1 MFIHRHL
8 FIGIYASHYT
18 LMITQRL
25 HTTFVCWS
33 FVGTQNDVT
42 VTACEKRRGGIPHRT
57 SCQHLLYLFLD
68 NTESKREEAE

>member
-25 HTTFVCWS
+25 HTTSVCWS
-33 FVGTQNDVT
+33 FVCTQNDVT
-42 VTACEKRRGGIPHRT
+42 VTVCEKRRGGIPRRT
-57 SCQHLLYLFLD
+57 ACQHSLCLFLD
-68 NTESKREEAE
+68 NIEIKWEEAE